1 MAAVDK
7 LYGDYWEN
15 RELVIWCICN
25 NPSLLNNMYNPFGLN
40 WVDPTKNSPI
50 AIFNRKQDRY
60 LYWHCP
66 LDFVREYLREQCGY
80 RDNWFVKLFW
90 RK

>member
-25 NPSLLNNMYNPFGLN
+25 NPSLLNNMYNPFSDKWEN
-40 WVDPTKNSPI
+40 PNKNRPI
-50 AIFNRKQDRY
+50 ANFNLKQDRY

-66 LDFVREYLREQCGY
+66 LDFVREYLNKQCEY